1 MHYIDRAKPVK
12 IVLKSHTCRSLKSCP
27 YFRTVE
33 RKSKCMIKED
43 WMSIFHELLNL
54 TCHFAWLICT
64 LQFQKCC
71 LPVPVLSNVLSKFI
85 YKIASSKKR
94 LPMFKIPYLNAP
106 GSFDCRLFKNTQEIT
121 MITIVNCEKKIN
133 RLIDLRSYFCNI

>member
-1 MHYIDRAKPVK
+1 MGPNLSKLYYKVSKVFQPSISWK
-12 IVLKSHTCRSLKSCP
+12 
-27 YFRTVE
+27 
-33 RKSKCMIKED
+33 KSKWMIKED
-43 WMSIFHELLNL
+43 WMSISWTFKANMS
-54 TCHFAWLICT
+54 CHFAWLIRT

-71 LPVPVLSNVLSKFI
+71 LPVPVLSNSLSKFI

-94 LPMFKIPYLNAP
+94 LPMFKIPYLNAFS
-106 GSFDCRLFKNTQEIT
+106 SFDCRLFKNTQEIT